1 MLRPD
6 KVIFSIK
13 EYVTKHMGEEFI
25 NIPLFDM
32 ATSFAESSKTTP
44 LILILSPGMYLFLLS
59 PVLPFFVILAQNT
72 GFICLF
78 SQQSKYLFNNSVSLG
93 CDPLASFHNFIPE
106 DPEQR
111 PVDRKILSLGQGQV
125 PMFYLFTLCLHFL

>member
-44 LILILSPGMYLFLLS
+44 LILILSPGTLAHGGIFALFPFAKIIFAKKICHNAKLKK
-59 PVLPFFVILAQNT
+59 PFFR
-72 GFICLF
+72 
-78 SQQSKYLFNNSVSLG
+78 
-93 CDPLASFHNFIPE
+93 
-106 DPEQR
+106 R
-111 PVDRKILSLGQGQV
+111 PKIAKNGQESRN
-125 PMFYLFTLCLHFL
+125 

>member
-44 LILILSPGMYLFLLS
+44 LILILSPGTY
-59 PVLPFFVILAQNT
+59 A
-72 GFICLF
+72 F
-78 SQQSKYLFNNSVSLG
+78 SLYS
-93 CDPLASFHNFIPE
+93 H
-106 DPEQR
+106 
-111 PVDRKILSLGQGQV
+111 
-125 PMFYLFTLCLHFL
+125 

>member
-44 LILILSPGMYLFLLS
+44 LILILSPG
-59 PVLPFFVILAQNT
+59 
-72 GFICLF
+72 
-78 SQQSKYLFNNSVSLG
+78 

-125 PMFYLFTLCLHFL
+125 CFSVCLHFHSQWARIFKKVQDKKTCEIK

>member
-44 LILILSPGMYLFLLS
+44 LILILSPGTYA
-59 PVLPFFVILAQNT
+59 PP
-72 GFICLF
+72 
-78 SQQSKYLFNNSVSLG
+78 
-93 CDPLASFHNFIPE
+93 
-106 DPEQR
+106 
-111 PVDRKILSLGQGQV
+111 
-125 PMFYLFTLCLHFL
+125 

>member
-44 LILILSPGMYLFLLS
+44 LILILSPG
-59 PVLPFFVILAQNT
+59 
-72 GFICLF
+72 
-78 SQQSKYLFNNSVSLG
+78 

-125 PMFYLFTLCLHFL
+125 HMFFCLFTFLQ